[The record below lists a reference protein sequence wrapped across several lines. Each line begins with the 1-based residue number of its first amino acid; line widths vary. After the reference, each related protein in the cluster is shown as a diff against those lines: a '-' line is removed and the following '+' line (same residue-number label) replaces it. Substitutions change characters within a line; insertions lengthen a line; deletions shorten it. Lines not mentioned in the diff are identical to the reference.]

1 MTVLADNVHPDAEA
15 KAAPP
20 GKPAL
25 APAAKIGAAEV
36 GAAKPRTGQ
45 TRQRAFWVLG
55 GVLALGLVA
64 YGLKITVF
72 AEPSQETDDA
82 YVAGDIVAIT
92 SREATTVT
100 ALHADNTESV
110 KAGQPLLDLD
120 ASTADANRAQTD
132 ADLGRVVRS
141 VRSDFARVKEAAAAV
156 AKAQS
161 DLDRGRDDLSRR
173 RTAVVDG
180 AVSGEEVDHAQEGVQ
195 AAQAAL
201 DLARS
206 QYAEAQAAV
215 QGASIATNPNVLAA
229 AAAVRRAAIVQRHM
243 RIIAPVDGVVAQRTV
258 QLGQQVVP
266 GAPLMAVV
274 PLGRAWVD
282 ANFRETQ
289 LADIRVGQPATITS
303 DAYGHRAVFHGHV
316 IGLGAGSGNAFA
328 LLPPQ
333 NASGNWIKIV
343 QRVPVRVG
351 LDSNELAHRPLELGL
366 SVTVKVDTRNHA
378 GPEMARR
385 ARGPFLSEAP
395 EDAGPAVEARI
406 ARIIATNSGA
416 GA

>member
-1 MTVLADNVHPDAEA
+1 MTMLADHDETVAEA
-15 KAAPP
+15 KTT
-20 GKPAL
+20 
-25 APAAKIGAAEV
+25 PAAGIGAAE
-36 GAAKPRTGQ
+36 PRPAG
-45 TRQRAFWVLG
+45 RARKRAFFVLG
-55 GVLALGLVA
+55 GVLALGFGA
-64 YGLKITVF
+64 YGLKTTVF
-72 AEPSQETDDA
+72 AAPSQETDDA

-120 ASTADANRAQTD
+120 ASTADASRAQAD
-132 ADLGRVVRS
+132 AELGRIVRA
-141 VRSDFARVKEAAAAV
+141 VRSDFARVKETAAGV
-156 AKAQS
+156 AKAKS
-161 DLDRGRDDLSRR
+161 DLDRAQDDLSRR
-173 RTAVVDG
+173 RSALGDG
-180 AVSGEEVDHAQEGVQ
+180 AVSSEEVDHAQEGVR

-206 QYAEAQAAV
+206 RYAEAQAAV

-243 RIIAPVDGVVAQRTV
+243 RITAPVDGVVAQRTV

-289 LADIRVGQPATITS
+289 LANIRVGQPTTVTS
-303 DAYGHRAVFHGHV
+303 DAYGHKAVFHGHV

-343 QRVPVRVG
+343 QRVPVRIA
-351 LDSNELAHRPLELGL
+351 LDPKELARHPLELGL

-378 GPEMARR
+378 GPEMAQP
-385 ARGPFLSEAP
+385 ARGAFLSEAP
-395 EDAGPAVEARI
+395 EDAGSAVEARI
-406 ARIIATNSGA
+406 AQIIAANSGA